1 MSGHILES
9 SERWRATA
17 EYHGSR
23 GPSTAYLMDDGLI
36 AGSHYWL
43 VATERCQWPS
53 TVSPFDPNRTA
64 RMIEAGKMRLVKG
77 QWPDDVL
84 KLLAMPPNSQTAE
97 LVLPQ
102 SHRQA

>member
-1 MSGHILES
+1 MSGHLLES
-9 SERWRATA
+9 SRRWRATA
-17 EYHGSR
+17 EYHGSS
-23 GPSTAYLMDDGLI
+23 GPRTVYLMDDGLI
-36 AGSHYWL
+36 GSSYYWL
-43 VATERCQWPS
+43 LTTERQWPS
-53 TVSPFDPNRTA
+53 AVWAYDHNSAA
-64 RMIEAGKMRLVKG
+64 RMIEVGKMRLVKG

>member
-1 MSGHILES
+1 MSGHLLES
-9 SERWRATA
+9 SSRWRATA
-17 EYHGSR
+17 EYHGSS
-23 GPSTAYLMDDGLI
+23 GPRTVYLMDDGLI
-36 AGSHYWL
+36 GSSYYWL
-43 VATERCQWPS
+43 ITTERQFPS
-53 TVSPFDPNRTA
+53 AAWSYDHNSAA
-64 RMIEAGKMRLVKG
+64 RMIEVGKMRLVKG

>member
-1 MSGHILES
+1 MSGHLLES
-9 SERWRATA
+9 SRRWRATA

-23 GPSTAYLMDDGLI
+23 GPRTVYLMDDGLI
-36 AGSHYWL
+36 GSSYYWL
-43 VATERCQWPS
+43 LTTERQWPS
-53 TVSPFDPNRTA
+53 AVWAYDHTSAA
-64 RMIEAGKMRLVKG
+64 RMIAAGKMRLVKG

-97 LVLPQ
+97 LVLSE